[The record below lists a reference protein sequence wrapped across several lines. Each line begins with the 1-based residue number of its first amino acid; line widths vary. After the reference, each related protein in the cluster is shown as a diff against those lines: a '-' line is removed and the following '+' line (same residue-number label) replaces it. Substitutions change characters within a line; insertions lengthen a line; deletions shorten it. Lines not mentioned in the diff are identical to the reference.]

1 MSLAIKNA
9 VHAALDACN
18 VYTTKVD
25 RLKELCANV
34 DDVRATVLPH
44 VATWFKVTLIKSERT
59 GKFVLDKDAEHYEA
73 ARKALFRLTQDV
85 GGSKPKSTTP
95 VAVPKK
101 LVAAGTA
108 MVIEH
113 SMTAA
118 QFNAWVA
125 AVRAS
130 VTFAKN

>member
-18 VYTTKVD
+18 VYTVKVE

-34 DDVRATVLPH
+34 DDVRATLLPH

-59 GKFVLDKDAEHYEA
+59 GQFVLDKDAEQYEA

-85 GGSKPKSTTP
+85 GGKKPKNATP
-95 VAVPKK
+95 VAVSKK
-101 LVAAGTA
+101 LLAQGVNI
-108 MVIEH
+108 VIEQ
-113 SMTAA
+113 SMTAG

-125 AVRAS
+125 AIRAT
-130 VTFAKN
+130 VTFAK